1 MTLKYHDPAAAVRR
15 AWNTMRLSALQ
26 AMVNETIAGL
36 QQLEPAELLG
46 RPLST
51 MEQQPESNPIRAAL
65 QACSEELRDE
75 SGMAGAHELRL
86 LHSQL
91 VRECMLDQPLE
102 WTEAFR
108 EAFEK
113 YRVAAGDA
121 LDRSIGTR
129 TPPPDARVNG

>member
-1 MTLKYHDPAAAVRR
+1 MTLKPHDPAAAVRR
-15 AWNTMRLSALQ
+15 AWNTMRLNALQ
-26 AMVNETIAGL
+26 AMVNETILRL

-51 MEQQPESNPIRAAL
+51 LEQQLESNPIRAAL

-91 VRECMLDQPLE
+91 VRERMLDQPLE
-102 WTEAFR
+102 WTETFR

-113 YRVAAGDA
+113 YRLVAGHAI
-121 LDRSIGTR
+121 DRSLGA
-129 TPPPDARVNG
+129 PPG